1 MKLTSIAP
9 SGAAFVPAPQ
19 LGKLAAVDVARGRL
33 VRLFDTGQVL
43 ASPISVGGT
52 LFVASADGTV
62 RAYR

>member
-1 MKLTSIAP
+1 M
-9 SGAAFVPAPQ
+9 PAPQ